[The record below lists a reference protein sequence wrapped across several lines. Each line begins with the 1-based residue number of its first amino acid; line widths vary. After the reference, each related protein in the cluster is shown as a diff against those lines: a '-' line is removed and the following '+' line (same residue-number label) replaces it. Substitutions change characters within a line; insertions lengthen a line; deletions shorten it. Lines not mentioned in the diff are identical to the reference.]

1 MRGLGLK
8 VLTITAV
15 LGTSPLLLSAAEPA
29 SGVSD
34 TIQLDPIV
42 REGTAHLN
50 YDDATRARYHF
61 HNGHW
66 MFQTS
71 EGQWLIHQNGA
82 WEFSKPLKEITPT
95 LQMSSFTSQVP
106 ADPQLQPVPENPL
119 PVEYPVYNNVGFTGP
134 PGGNPLGP
142 YFDQFIPSY
151 ARLGGSPYGGYYGRG
166 CYGGGY
172 YNSFRRW

>member
-8 VLTITAV
+8 VLAAAMA
-15 LGTSPLLLSAAEPA
+15 LGISPLLLSAAEPG

-42 REGTAHLN
+42 RAGTAHLN

-66 MFQTS
+66 MFET
-71 EGQWLIHQNGA
+71 EAGQWLIHQNGA
-82 WEFSKPLKEITPT
+82 WKRSRPMKDITPT

-106 ADPQLQPVPENPL
+106 AEPVPEDPPVIESL
-119 PVEYPVYNNVGFTGP
+119 PDGGVIFRPP
-134 PGGNPLGP
+134 PGGNQLAP

-151 ARLGGSPYGGYYGRG
+151 ASTGRGSYGGYGGG
-166 CYGGGY
+166 CYGGSY
-172 YNSFRRW
+172 YGSFRRW

>member
-8 VLTITAV
+8 VLAAAMA
-15 LGTSPLLLSAAEPA
+15 LGISPLLLSAAEPG

-42 REGTAHLN
+42 RAGTAHLN

-66 MFQTS
+66 MLET
-71 EGQWLIHQNGA
+71 EAGQWLIHQNGV
-82 WEFSKPLKEITPT
+82 WKRSSPMKDITPT
-95 LQMSSFTSQVP
+95 LQMSSYTSQVP
-106 ADPQLQPVPENPL
+106 AEPGLEPVPEDPPMIESL
-119 PVEYPVYNNVGFTGP
+119 PDGGVIFRPP
-134 PGGNPLGP
+134 PGGNQLAP

-151 ARLGGSPYGGYYGRG
+151 ASTGRGSYGGYGGG
-166 CYGGGY
+166 CYGGSY
-172 YNSFRRW
+172 YSSYRRW